1 MSSSSNI
8 SKRKIHKT
16 LKSNKSEAKEAE
28 EILEKGV
35 EDIYLSFNLINKN
48 YQEKIVIMEKE
59 INNLSQKVE
68 TLIKELEMIQ
78 RENKYYKEN
87 NNKLKNEIE
96 KLNRIVNN
104 IKGKL
109 TNDDLEINKFMKTDN
124 IMNLDFMKFYSKDN
138 TNNKFKNNNNNF
150 YLYNAYKNSIY
161 NENKKNEK
169 NNLIH
174 FYMDN
179 QNESLTY
186 NKEEKENGKNN
197 SSFNLKLGMNNLYH
211 NNYLGNKG
219 KYRPPNTFQNKYRTA
234 HISRE
239 EKNKS
244 NNDNDD
250 RNEDLQRDTLNIK
263 NRSNSSNKYIRD
275 KIKNNKEENE
285 ESDINN
291 EDLNIKQLNT
301 ILLPNNNDNNYVKKN
316 NNKNKK
322 LGQNVCLTYDNL
334 FNNNIKEIH
343 KKKNAYNTFRGK
355 IFNGNNNKSEDG
367 KKINKNEEKEKV
379 HLFLDKCKNFLE
391 KESYEK
397 IVNIFHDYKEGLI
410 TDKGIIVQIQKYIS
424 NNKVL
429 INLFNKTFS
438 K

>member
-1 MSSSSNI
+1 
-8 SKRKIHKT
+8 
-16 LKSNKSEAKEAE
+16 
-28 EILEKGV
+28 
-35 EDIYLSFNLINKN
+35 
-48 YQEKIVIMEKE
+48 
-59 INNLSQKVE
+59 
-68 TLIKELEMIQ
+68 
-78 RENKYYKEN
+78 
-87 NNKLKNEIE
+87 
-96 KLNRIVNN
+96 
-104 IKGKL
+104 
-109 TNDDLEINKFMKTDN
+109 MKTDN
-124 IMNLDFMKFYSKDN
+124 IKNLDFMKFYSKDN

-186 NKEEKENGKNN
+186 NKEGKENGKNN
-197 SSFNLKLGMNNLYH
+197 SSFNLKLGMNNLYL

-316 NNKNKK
+316 
-322 LGQNVCLTYDNL
+322 
-334 FNNNIKEIH
+334 
-343 KKKNAYNTFRGK
+343 TFRGK

-367 KKINKNEEKEKV
+367 KKISKNEEKEKV